1 MIRCRRVMFDHT
13 IKTVL
18 RLFISGSHRGNKVS
32 ILGYLQRVGRALM
45 VPVAT
50 LPAAAILMGVGYW
63 IDPVGWGGD
72 SALAA
77 FFIKSGSAII
87 DNMSVLF
94 AIGVAYGMS
103 KDKDG
108 AAALTGFVGFLV
120 LTTLCSPAAVS
131 MIKHIPADQVPAA
144 FGKIQNQFIGIMVGI
159 ISAELY
165 NRFSSVELPK
175 ALSFFSGRRL
185 VPILTSFVMIIVA
198 FLLMIVWPVIYDG
211 LVHFGEAI
219 QKMGSVGAGVYA
231 FFNRLLIPVGLHHAL
246 NSVFWFDVA
255 GINDIPNFLGGAQS
269 LAAGTAEVGITGRY
283 QAGFFP
289 IMMFGLPGAALAIY
303 QCARPENKA
312 KVLGIMMAGAFAAF
326 FTGITEPLE
335 FSFMF
340 VAPAL
345 YVIHA
350 ILTGISVF
358 IAASMQWIAGFGF
371 SAGLVDLVLSTRNPL
386 ATQWYMLI
394 PQGLVFFVIYY
405 VVFRFAITKFN
416 MMTPGRELA
425 VAGSEADGE
434 DKNLSGNVTGS
445 GEQDIPQLARQ
456 YIAAIGGSDNLT
468 GIDACITRLR
478 LNVKDSSIVND
489 ALAKRL
495 GASGVIRLNKTSVQ
509 IIVGFVAEKI
519 ANNMKTVGHVDAAPA
534 EATPAAAVKA
544 QAVPNSTK
552 PTLVTLVSPVTGE
565 TVALDEVPDEAFAS
579 KAVGDGVAVKP
590 TDKTVVSPAAGT
602 VVKIFNT
609 NHAFCLET
617 AEGAEIVV
625 HMGIDTVALGG
636 KGFTRLV
643 EEGAEVVAG
652 QPVLEMD
659 LDFLNANARSMI
671 SPVVC
676 SNIDDFGGLVV
687 KASGSV
693 VAGQTPLYE
702 IKGK

>member
-1 MIRCRRVMFDHT
+1 
-13 IKTVL
+13 
-18 RLFISGSHRGNKVS
+18 
-32 ILGYLQRVGRALM
+32 M

-63 IDPVGWGGD
+63 IDPVGWGG
-72 SALAA
+72 SNALAA

-131 MIKHIPADQVPAA
+131 MIQQIPLDQVPAA
-144 FGKIQNQFIGIMVGI
+144 FGKISNQFVGILVGI

-185 VPILTSFVMIIVA
+185 VPILTSFVMIAVA
-198 FLLMIVWPVIYDG
+198 FVLMYVWPVIFDG
-211 LVHFGEAI
+211 LVAFGEHI
-219 QKMGSVGAGVYA
+219 QKLGSVGAGVYA

-269 LAAGTAEVGITGRY
+269 IEAGKAVVGITGRY

-303 QCARPENKA
+303 HCARPENKA

-340 VAPAL
+340 VAPVL
-345 YVIHA
+345 YFIHA
-350 ILTGISVF
+350 VLTGISVF
-358 IAASMQWIAGFGF
+358 IAASMHWIAGFGF
-371 SAGLVDLVLSTRNPL
+371 SAGLVDMVLSSRNPL
-386 ATQWYMLI
+386 ATHWWMLI

-405 VVFRFAITKFN
+405 VVFRFTILKFN
-416 MMTPGRELA
+416 LMTPGRELA
-425 VAGSEADGE
+425 VAGSEADGQDVNVSS
-434 DKNLSGNVTGS
+434 DK
-445 GEQDIPQLARQ
+445 EQDATELARQ
-456 YIAAIGGSDNLT
+456 YIAAVGGSDNLT

-478 LNVKDSSIVND
+478 LNVKDSSLVNE

-519 ANNMKTVGHVDAAPA
+519 ANAMKTTGPVAAAEAAPVA
-534 EATPAAAVKA
+534 VAPTATAKP
-544 QAVPNSTK
+544 QAVPNAATIA
-552 PTLVTLVSPVTGE
+552 TLVSPVTGDV
-565 TVALDEVPDEAFAS
+565 VALEQVPDEAFAS

-590 TDKTVVSPAAGT
+590 TEKTVVSPAAGT
-602 VVKIFNT
+602 IVKIFNT

-617 AEGAEIVV
+617 ENGAEIVV
-625 HMGIDTVALGG
+625 HMGIDTVALNGQ
-636 KGFTRLV
+636 GFTRLV

-659 LDFLNANARSMI
+659 LDYLNANARSMI

-676 SNIDDFGGLVV
+676 SNIDDFSGLVI
-687 KASGSV
+687 KAQGQV
-693 VAGQTPLYE
+693 VAGVTPLYE

>member
-1 MIRCRRVMFDHT
+1 M
-13 IKTVL
+13 
-18 RLFISGSHRGNKVS
+18 S
-32 ILGYLQRVGRALM
+32 ILGYLQKVGRALM

-63 IDPVGWGGD
+63 IDPNGWGNT

-120 LTTLCSPAAVS
+120 LTTLCSPAAVA
-131 MIKHIPADQVPAA
+131 MIQKIPADQVPAA
-144 FGKIQNQFIGIMVGI
+144 FGKISNQFVGILVGI

-185 VPILTSFVMIIVA
+185 VPILTSFVMIVVA
-198 FLLMIVWPVIYDG
+198 FIMMYVWPMIFDG
-211 LVHFGEAI
+211 LVNFGEHI
-219 QKMGSVGAGVYA
+219 QKLGSVGAGVYA

-269 LAAGTAEVGITGRY
+269 IEAGKAVVGITGRY

-303 QCARPENKA
+303 HCARPENKA

-340 VAPAL
+340 VAPVL

-350 ILTGISVF
+350 LLTGISVF
-358 IAASMQWIAGFGF
+358 IAASMHWIAGFGF
-371 SAGLVDLVLSTRNPL
+371 SAGLVDMVLSSRNPL
-386 ATQWYMLI
+386 ATHWWMLI
-394 PQGLVFFVIYY
+394 PQGLVFFAIYY
-405 VVFRFAITKFN
+405 MVFRFTITKFN
-416 MMTPGRELA
+416 LMTPGRELA
-425 VAGSEADGE
+425 VAGSEADGQ
-434 DKNLSGNVTGS
+434 DVNVSGAQDQDVS
-445 GEQDIPQLARQ
+445 GLARQ
-456 YIAAIGGSDNLT
+456 YIAAVGGSDNLT

-478 LNVKDSSIVND
+478 LNVKDSSLVNE

-519 ANNMKTVGHVDAAPA
+519 ANAMKTTGPVAAAEAAAAPA
-534 EATPAAAVKA
+534 AAPAAAKP
-544 QAVPNSTK
+544 QAVPNAKT
-552 PTLVTLVSPVTGE
+552 VAALVSPVTGE
-565 TVALDEVPDEAFAS
+565 VVAIEQVPDEAFAS

-590 TDKTVVSPAAGT
+590 TEKTVVSPAAGT
-602 VVKIFNT
+602 IVKIFNT

-617 AEGAEIVV
+617 ENGAEIVV
-625 HMGIDTVALGG
+625 HMGIDTVALNGQ
-636 KGFTRLV
+636 GFTRLV

-652 QPVLEMD
+652 QPILEMD

-676 SNIDDFGGLVV
+676 SNIDDFSGLVIQA
-687 KASGSV
+687 KGQV

>member
-1 MIRCRRVMFDHT
+1 
-13 IKTVL
+13 
-18 RLFISGSHRGNKVS
+18 
-32 ILGYLQRVGRALM
+32 M

-63 IDPVGWGGD
+63 IDPNGWGNT

-120 LTTLCSPAAVS
+120 LTTLCSPAAVA
-131 MIKHIPADQVPAA
+131 MIQKIPADQVPAA
-144 FGKIQNQFIGIMVGI
+144 FGKINNQFVGILVGI

-185 VPILTSFVMIIVA
+185 VPILTSF
-198 FLLMIVWPVIYDG
+198 LMIVVAFVLMYIWPVIFDG
-211 LVHFGEAI
+211 LVSFGEHI
-219 QKMGSVGAGVYA
+219 QKMGSIGAGVYA

-269 LAAGTAEVGITGRY
+269 IEAGKAVVGITGRY

-303 QCARPENKA
+303 HCARPENKA

-340 VAPAL
+340 VAPVL
-345 YVIHA
+345 YFIHA
-350 ILTGISVF
+350 VLTGISVF
-358 IAASMQWIAGFGF
+358 IAASMHWIAGFGF
-371 SAGLVDLVLSTRNPL
+371 SAGLVDMVLSSRNPL
-386 ATQWYMLI
+386 ATHWYMLI

-425 VAGSEADGE
+425 VTGSELDGE
-434 DKNLSGNVTGS
+434 DVNVS
-445 GEQDIPQLARQ
+445 SNGEQDVSGLARQ
-456 YIAAIGGSDNLT
+456 YIAAVGGSDNLT

-478 LNVKDSSIVND
+478 LNVKDSSLVNE

-519 ANNMKTVGHVDAAPA
+519 ANAMKTTGPVAASAAAPA
-534 EATPAAAVKA
+534 AAPAPAQSAAKP
-544 QAVPNSTK
+544 QAVPNNS
-552 PTLVTLVSPVTGE
+552 VVVEALVSPITGDI
-565 TVALDEVPDEAFAS
+565 VALDQVPDEAFAS

-590 TDKTVVSPAAGT
+590 TAKTVVSPAAGT
-602 VVKIFNT
+602 IVKIFNT
-609 NHAFCLET
+609 THAFCLET
-617 AEGAEIVV
+617 AKGAEIVV
-625 HMGIDTVALGG
+625 HMGIDTVALDG

-643 EEGAEVVAG
+643 EEGAEVTAG
-652 QPVLEMD
+652 QPVLELD

-676 SNIDDFGGLVV
+676 SNIDDFGGLIV
-687 KASGSV
+687 KAQGQV
-693 VAGQTPLYE
+693 VAGETPLYE

>member
-1 MIRCRRVMFDHT
+1 
-13 IKTVL
+13 
-18 RLFISGSHRGNKVS
+18 
-32 ILGYLQRVGRALM
+32 M

-63 IDPVGWGGD
+63 IDPVGWGG
-72 SALAA
+72 SNALAA

-131 MIKHIPADQVPAA
+131 MIQKIPADQVPAA
-144 FGKIQNQFIGIMVGI
+144 FGKISNQFVGILVGI

-185 VPILTSFVMIIVA
+185 VPILTSFVMIAVA
-198 FLLMIVWPVIYDG
+198 FIMMYIWPVIFDG
-211 LVHFGEAI
+211 LVNFGEHI
-219 QKMGSVGAGVYA
+219 QKLGSVGAGVYA

-269 LAAGTAEVGITGRY
+269 IEAGKAVVGITGRY

-303 QCARPENKA
+303 HCARPENKA

-340 VAPAL
+340 VAPVL

-350 ILTGISVF
+350 VLTGISVF
-358 IAASMQWIAGFGF
+358 IAASMHWIAGFGF
-371 SAGLVDLVLSTRNPL
+371 SAGLVDMVLSSRNPL
-386 ATQWYMLI
+386 AVHWWMLI

-405 VVFRFAITKFN
+405 VVFRFTITKFN
-416 MMTPGRELA
+416 LMTPGRELA
-425 VAGSEADGE
+425 VAGSEADGQ
-434 DKNLSGNVTGS
+434 DVNVSSGK
-445 GEQDIPQLARQ
+445 EQDVAGLARQ
-456 YIAAIGGSDNLT
+456 YIAAVGGSDNLT

-478 LNVKDSSIVND
+478 LNVKDSSLVNE

-519 ANNMKTVGHVDAAPA
+519 ANAMKTTGPVAAAEANAAPA
-534 EATPAAAVKA
+534 AAAPTAKP
-544 QAVPNSTK
+544 QAVANAKTIAA
-552 PTLVTLVSPVTGE
+552 LVSPITGDI
-565 TVALDEVPDEAFAS
+565 VALEQVPDEAFAS

-590 TDKTVVSPAAGT
+590 TDKTVVAPAAGT

-617 AEGAEIVV
+617 ENGAEIVV
-625 HMGIDTVALGG
+625 HMGIDTVALNGQ
-636 KGFTRLV
+636 GFKRLV
-643 EEGAEVVAG
+643 EEGAEVQAG
-652 QPVLEMD
+652 QPILEMD
-659 LDFLNANARSMI
+659 LDYLNANARSMI

-676 SNIDDFGGLVV
+676 SNIDDFSGLVIQAKGQV
-687 KASGSV
+687 I
-693 VAGQTPLYE
+693 AGQTPLYE

>member
-1 MIRCRRVMFDHT
+1 
-13 IKTVL
+13 
-18 RLFISGSHRGNKVS
+18 VS
-32 ILGYLQRVGRALM
+32 VLGYLQKVGRALM

-63 IDPVGWGGD
+63 IDPVGWGG
-72 SALAA
+72 SNALAA

-131 MIKHIPADQVPAA
+131 MIQQIPLDQVPAA
-144 FGKIQNQFIGIMVGI
+144 FGKISNQFVGILVGI

-185 VPILTSFVMIIVA
+185 VPILTSFVMIAVA
-198 FLLMIVWPVIYDG
+198 FVLMYVWPVIFDG
-211 LVHFGEAI
+211 LVAFGEHI
-219 QKMGSVGAGVYA
+219 QKLGSVGAGVYA

-269 LAAGTAEVGITGRY
+269 IEAGKAVVGITGRY

-303 QCARPENKA
+303 HCARPENKA

-340 VAPAL
+340 VAPVL
-345 YVIHA
+345 YFIHA
-350 ILTGISVF
+350 VLTGISVF
-358 IAASMQWIAGFGF
+358 IAASMHWIAGFGF
-371 SAGLVDLVLSTRNPL
+371 SAGLVDMVLSSRNPL
-386 ATQWYMLI
+386 ATHWWMLI

-405 VVFRFAITKFN
+405 VVFRFTILKFN
-416 MMTPGRELA
+416 LMTPGRELA
-425 VAGSEADGE
+425 VAGSEADGQDVNVSS
-434 DKNLSGNVTGS
+434 DK
-445 GEQDIPQLARQ
+445 EQDATELARQ
-456 YIAAIGGSDNLT
+456 YIAAVGGSDNLT

-478 LNVKDSSIVND
+478 LNVKDSSLVNE

-519 ANNMKTVGHVDAAPA
+519 ANAMKTTGPVAAAEAAPVA
-534 EATPAAAVKA
+534 VAPTATAKP
-544 QAVPNSTK
+544 QAVPNAATIA
-552 PTLVTLVSPVTGE
+552 TLVSPVTGDV
-565 TVALDEVPDEAFAS
+565 VALEQVPDEAFAS

-590 TDKTVVSPAAGT
+590 TEKTVVSPAAGT
-602 VVKIFNT
+602 IVKIFNT

-617 AEGAEIVV
+617 ENGAEIVV
-625 HMGIDTVALGG
+625 HMGIDTVALNGQ
-636 KGFTRLV
+636 GFTRLV

-659 LDFLNANARSMI
+659 LDYLNANARSMI

-676 SNIDDFGGLVV
+676 SNIDDFSGLVI
-687 KASGSV
+687 KAQGQV
-693 VAGQTPLYE
+693 VAGVTPLYE

>member
-1 MIRCRRVMFDHT
+1 M
-13 IKTVL
+13 
-18 RLFISGSHRGNKVS
+18 S
-32 ILGYLQRVGRALM
+32 ILGYLQKVGRALM

-72 SALAA
+72 NALAA

-131 MIKHIPADQVPAA
+131 MIQKIPADQVPAA
-144 FGKIQNQFIGIMVGI
+144 FGKISNQFVGILVGI

-198 FLLMIVWPVIYDG
+198 FIMMYIWPVIFDG
-211 LVHFGEAI
+211 LVNFGEHI
-219 QKMGSVGAGVYA
+219 QKLGSTGAGIYA

-269 LAAGTAEVGITGRY
+269 IESGKAVVGITGRY

-303 QCARPENKA
+303 HCARPENKA

-340 VAPAL
+340 VAPVL

-350 ILTGISVF
+350 VLTGISVF
-358 IAASMQWIAGFGF
+358 IAASMHWIAGFGF
-371 SAGLVDLVLSTRNPL
+371 SAGLVDMVLSSRNPL
-386 ATQWYMLI
+386 ATQWWMLI
-394 PQGLVFFVIYY
+394 PQGLVFFAIYY
-405 VVFRFAITKFN
+405 VVFRFVITKFN
-416 MMTPGRELA
+416 LMTPGRELA
-425 VAGSEADGE
+425 VAGSEADGQDLNVSS
-434 DKNLSGNVTGS
+434 DK
-445 GEQDIPQLARQ
+445 EQDVSALARQ

-478 LNVKDSSIVND
+478 LSVKDSSLVNEG
-489 ALAKRL
+489 LAKRL

-519 ANNMKTVGHVDAAPA
+519 ANAMKTTGPVAAAETCAAPA
-534 EATPAAAVKA
+534 AQAAVKP
-544 QAVPNSTK
+544 QAVPNA
-552 PTLVTLVSPVTGE
+552 VTIAELVSPVTGDV
-565 TVALDEVPDEAFAS
+565 VALEQVPDEAFAS

-602 VVKIFNT
+602 IVKIFNT

-617 AEGAEIVV
+617 EKGAEIVV
-625 HMGIDTVALGG
+625 HMGIDTVALNGQ
-636 KGFTRLV
+636 GFKRLV
-643 EEGAEVVAG
+643 EEGAEVTAG
-652 QPVLEMD
+652 QPILEMD
-659 LDFLNANARSMI
+659 LDYLNANARSMI

-676 SNIDDFGGLVV
+676 SNIDDFSGLVI
-687 KASGSV
+687 KADGHV

-702 IKGK
+702 IKG

>member
-1 MIRCRRVMFDHT
+1 M
-13 IKTVL
+13 
-18 RLFISGSHRGNKVS
+18 S
-32 ILGYLQRVGRALM
+32 ILGYLQKVGRALM

-63 IDPVGWGGD
+63 IDPVGWGGQ

-87 DNMSVLF
+87 ENMGVLF

-108 AAALTGFVGFLV
+108 AAALAGFVGFLV

-131 MIKHIPADQVPAA
+131 MIQKMPLDQVPAA
-144 FGKIQNQFIGIMVGI
+144 FGKIQNQFVGILVGI
-159 ISAELY
+159 IAAELY
-165 NRFSSVELPK
+165 NRFSTVELPK

-185 VPILTSFVMIIVA
+185 VPIITSFVMIAVA
-198 FLLMIVWPVIYDG
+198 FIMMFIWPVVFSG
-211 LVHFGEAI
+211 LVSFGEHI
-219 QKMGSVGAGVYA
+219 QKLGSVGAGVYA

-269 LAAGTAEVGITGRY
+269 IEAGKATVGITGRY

-340 VAPAL
+340 VAPVL

-350 ILTGISVF
+350 ILTGISVY
-358 IAASMQWIAGFGF
+358 IAASMHWIAGFGF
-371 SAGLVDLVLSTRNPL
+371 SAGLVDMVLSSRNPL
-386 ATQWYMLI
+386 ATQWWMLI

-405 VVFRFAITKFN
+405 VVFRFTIKRFN
-416 MMTPGRELA
+416 MLTPGRELA
-425 VAGSEADGE
+425 VAGDETDGQ
-434 DKNLSGNVTGS
+434 DVNISANS
-445 GEQDIPQLARQ
+445 EQDVSGLARQ
-456 YIAAIGGSDNLT
+456 YIAAVGGSANLT

-478 LNVKDSSIVND
+478 LNVNDSSLVNETM
-489 ALAKRL
+489 AKRL
-495 GASGVIRLNKTSVQ
+495 GATGVIRLNKTSVQ

-519 ANNMKTVGHVDAAPA
+519 ANAMKTAGDVPAAASSSAAPA
-534 EATPAAAVKA
+534 QATPAAAAKP
-544 QAVPNSTK
+544 QAVPNSVVIAE
-552 PTLVTLVSPVTGE
+552 LLSPVTGE
-565 TVALDEVPDEAFAS
+565 VVALEQVPDEAFAS

-602 VVKIFNT
+602 IVKIFNT

-617 AEGAEIVV
+617 EKGAEIVV

-636 KGFTRLV
+636 QGFTRLV

-652 QPVLEMD
+652 QPILEMD
-659 LDFLNANARSMI
+659 LAYLNANARSMI
-671 SPVVC
+671 SPVVV
-676 SNIDDFGGLVV
+676 SNIDDFSGLVI
-687 KASGSV
+687 KAQGHV

-702 IKGK
+702 IKG

>member
-1 MIRCRRVMFDHT
+1 M
-13 IKTVL
+13 
-18 RLFISGSHRGNKVS
+18 S
-32 ILGYLQRVGRALM
+32 ILGYLQKIGRALM

-72 SALAA
+72 NALAA
-77 FFIKSGSAII
+77 FFIQSGSAII
-87 DNMSVLF
+87 DNMGVLF
-94 AIGVAYGMS
+94 AVGVAYGMS

-108 AAALTGFVGFLV
+108 AAALAGFVGFLV
-120 LTTLCSPAAVS
+120 LTTLCSPAAVA
-131 MIKHIPADQVPAA
+131 MIQKIPADQVPAA
-144 FGKIQNQFIGIMVGI
+144 FGKIKNQFVGIMVGI
-159 ISAELY
+159 IAAELY

-185 VPILTSFVMIIVA
+185 VPILTSFVMIVVA
-198 FLLMIVWPVIYDG
+198 FIMMFIWPVVFSG
-211 LVHFGEAI
+211 LVGFGEHI
-219 QKMGSVGAGVYA
+219 QKLGSLGAGLYA

-269 LAAGTAEVGITGRY
+269 IEAGKAVVGITGRY

-303 QCARPENKA
+303 HCARPENKA

-340 VAPAL
+340 VAPVL
-345 YVIHA
+345 YVLHA

-371 SAGLVDLVLSTRNPL
+371 SAGLVDMFLSSRNPL
-386 ATQWYMLI
+386 ATHWWMLI

-405 VVFRFAITKFN
+405 VVFRFTITKFN
-416 MMTPGRELA
+416 MLTPGRELA
-425 VAGSEADGE
+425 VAGDEADGQ
-434 DKNLSGNVTGS
+434 DVNVSTNA
-445 GEQDIPQLARQ
+445 EQDVSGLARQ
-456 YIAAIGGSDNLT
+456 YIAAVGGSDNLT

-478 LNVKDSSIVND
+478 LTVKDSSLVNE
-489 ALAKRL
+489 AMAKRL
-495 GASGVIRLNKTSVQ
+495 GASGVIRLNKTGVQ

-519 ANNMKTVGHVDAAPA
+519 ADAMRTAGHVAPA
-534 EATPAAAVKA
+534 GNSAPAAAPVSTAKP
-544 QAVPNSTK
+544 QAVPNAAT
-552 PTLVTLVSPVTGE
+552 VAELVSPVTGE
-565 TVALDEVPDEAFAS
+565 LVALDQVPDEAFAS

-590 TDKTVVSPAAGT
+590 TEKTVVSPAAGT
-602 VVKIFNT
+602 IVKIFNT

-617 AEGAEIVV
+617 AKGVEVVV

-636 KGFTRLV
+636 QGFTRLV

-659 LDFLNANARSMI
+659 LAYLNANARSMI
-671 SPVVC
+671 SPVVV
-676 SNIDDFGGLVV
+676 SNIDDFGGLVI
-687 KASGSV
+687 KAQGHV
-693 VAGQTPLYE
+693 IAGQTPLYE
-702 IKGK
+702 VKGK

>member
-1 MIRCRRVMFDHT
+1 M
-13 IKTVL
+13 
-18 RLFISGSHRGNKVS
+18 S
-32 ILGYLQRVGRALM
+32 ILGYLQKIGRALM

-63 IDPVGWGGD
+63 IDPIGWGGQN
-72 SALAA
+72 ALAA
-77 FFIKSGSAII
+77 FFIQSGSAII
-87 DNMSVLF
+87 DNMGVLF
-94 AIGVAYGMS
+94 AVGVAYGMS

-108 AAALTGFVGFLV
+108 AAALAGFVGFLV
-120 LTTLCSPAAVS
+120 LTTLCSPAAVA
-131 MIKHIPADQVPAA
+131 MIQKIPADQVPAA
-144 FGKIQNQFIGIMVGI
+144 FGKIKNQFVGILVGI
-159 ISAELY
+159 IAAELY
-165 NRFSSVELPK
+165 NRFSNVELPK

-185 VPILTSFVMIIVA
+185 VPILTSFVMIVVA
-198 FLLMIVWPVIYDG
+198 FIMMFIWPVVFSG
-211 LVHFGEAI
+211 LVGFGEHI
-219 QKMGSVGAGVYA
+219 QKLGSIGAGVYA

-269 LAAGTAEVGITGRY
+269 IEAGKAVVGVTGRY

-303 QCARPENKA
+303 HCARPENKA
-312 KVLGIMMAGAFAAF
+312 KVLGIMMAGAFASF

-340 VAPAL
+340 VAPVL

-358 IAASMQWIAGFGF
+358 IAASMHWIAGFGF
-371 SAGLVDLVLSTRNPL
+371 SAGLVDLVLSSRNPL
-386 ATQWYMLI
+386 ATHWWMLI

-405 VVFRFAITKFN
+405 VIFRFTISKFN
-416 MMTPGRELA
+416 LLTPGRELA
-425 VAGSEADGE
+425 VAGDETDGQDVNVSADSAQ
-434 DKNLSGNVTGS
+434 DVSG
-445 GEQDIPQLARQ
+445 LARQ
-456 YIAAIGGSDNLT
+456 YIAAVGGTDNLT

-478 LNVKDSSIVND
+478 LNVKDSALVNET
-489 ALAKRL
+489 LAKRL
-495 GASGVIRLNKTSVQ
+495 GATGVIRLNKTSVQ

-519 ANNMKTVGHVDAAPA
+519 ANAMKTSGHVPAAGNAAPA
-534 EATPAAAVKA
+534 AAPVASAKP
-544 QAVPNSTK
+544 QAVPNAT
-552 PTLVTLVSPVTGE
+552 VIAELVSPVTGE
-565 TVALDEVPDEAFAS
+565 LVALEQVPDEAFAS

-602 VVKIFNT
+602 IVKIFNT

-617 AEGAEIVV
+617 EKGAEIVV
-625 HMGIDTVALGG
+625 HMGIDTVALNGQ
-636 KGFTRLV
+636 GFTRLV

-652 QPVLEMD
+652 QPILEMD
-659 LDFLNANARSMI
+659 LDYLNANARSMI

-676 SNIDDFGGLVV
+676 SNIDDFSGLVIQA
-687 KASGSV
+687 KGQV

>member
-1 MIRCRRVMFDHT
+1 M
-13 IKTVL
+13 
-18 RLFISGSHRGNKVS
+18 S
-32 ILGYLQRVGRALM
+32 ILGYLQKVGRALM

-72 SALAA
+72 NALAA

-131 MIKHIPADQVPAA
+131 MIQKIPADQVPAA
-144 FGKIQNQFIGIMVGI
+144 FGKISNQFVGILVGI

-198 FLLMIVWPVIYDG
+198 FIMMYIWPVIFDG
-211 LVHFGEAI
+211 LVNFGEHI
-219 QKMGSVGAGVYA
+219 QKLGSTGAGIYA

-269 LAAGTAEVGITGRY
+269 IESGKAVVGITGRY

-303 QCARPENKA
+303 HCARPENKA

-340 VAPAL
+340 VAPVL

-350 ILTGISVF
+350 VLTGISVF
-358 IAASMQWIAGFGF
+358 IAASMHWIAGFGF
-371 SAGLVDLVLSTRNPL
+371 SAGLVDMVLSSRNPL
-386 ATQWYMLI
+386 ATQWWMLI
-394 PQGLVFFVIYY
+394 PQGLVFFAIYY
-405 VVFRFAITKFN
+405 VVFRFVITKFN
-416 MMTPGRELA
+416 LMTPGRELA
-425 VAGSEADGE
+425 VAGSEADGQDLNVSS
-434 DKNLSGNVTGS
+434 DK
-445 GEQDIPQLARQ
+445 EQDVSALARQ

-478 LNVKDSSIVND
+478 LSVKDSSLVNEG
-489 ALAKRL
+489 LAKRL

-519 ANNMKTVGHVDAAPA
+519 ANAMKTTGPVAVAEASAAPA
-534 EATPAAAVKA
+534 AQAAAKP
-544 QAVPNSTK
+544 QAVPNA
-552 PTLVTLVSPVTGE
+552 VTIAELVSPVTGDV
-565 TVALDEVPDEAFAS
+565 VALEQVPDEAFAS

-602 VVKIFNT
+602 IVKIFNT

-617 AEGAEIVV
+617 EKGAEIVV
-625 HMGIDTVALGG
+625 HMGIDTVALNGQ
-636 KGFTRLV
+636 GFKRLV
-643 EEGAEVVAG
+643 EEGAEVTAG
-652 QPVLEMD
+652 QPILEMD
-659 LDFLNANARSMI
+659 LDYLNANARSMI

-676 SNIDDFGGLVV
+676 SNIDDFSGLVI
-687 KASGSV
+687 KADGHV

-702 IKGK
+702 IKG

>member
-1 MIRCRRVMFDHT
+1 M
-13 IKTVL
+13 
-18 RLFISGSHRGNKVS
+18 S
-32 ILGYLQRVGRALM
+32 ILGYLQKVGRALM

-72 SALAA
+72 NALAA

-108 AAALTGFVGFLV
+108 AAALAGFVGFLV
-120 LTTLCSPAAVS
+120 VTTLCSPAAVA
-131 MIKHIPADQVPAA
+131 MIQKIPLDQVPAA
-144 FGKIQNQFIGIMVGI
+144 FGKINNQFIGILVGI

-165 NRFSSVELPK
+165 NRYSSVELPK

-185 VPILTSFVMIIVA
+185 VPILTSFLMIILA
-198 FLLMIVWPVIYDG
+198 FILMYIWPVIFNG
-211 LVHFGEAI
+211 LVNFGEHI
-219 QKMGSVGAGVYA
+219 QKLGSVGAGVYA

-269 LAAGTAEVGITGRY
+269 IESGKAVVGITGRY

-303 QCARPENKA
+303 HCARPENKA
-312 KVLGIMMAGAFAAF
+312 KVAGIMLAAAFAAF

-340 VAPAL
+340 VAPVL
-345 YVIHA
+345 YVLHA

-358 IAASMQWIAGFGF
+358 IAASMHWISGFGF
-371 SAGLVDLVLSTRNPL
+371 SAGLVDMVLQSRNPL
-386 ATQWYMLI
+386 ATHWYMLI
-394 PQGLVFFVIYY
+394 LQGLVFFVIYY
-405 VVFRFAITKFN
+405 VVFRFTITKFN
-416 MMTPGRELA
+416 LMTPGRELSG
-425 VAGSEADGE
+425 AGEEADGNDE
-434 DKNLSGNVTGS
+434 DLDLTKDADVS
-445 GEQDIPQLARQ
+445 ELARQ
-456 YIAAIGGSDNLT
+456 YIACVGGSANLT

-478 LNVKDSSIVND
+478 LTVKDSSLVNE
-489 ALAKRL
+489 ALAKKL

-519 ANNMKTVGHVDAAPA
+519 ANAMRNVGNV
-534 EATPAAAVKA
+534 PAAAASSAASTAAPSAKA
-544 QAVPNSTK
+544 QATPNAAAG
-552 PTLVTLVSPVTGE
+552 VRATLVSPISGE
-565 TVALDEVPDEAFAS
+565 VVALSEVPDEAFAS
-579 KAVGDGVAVKP
+579 KAVGDGVAVRP
-590 TDKTVVSPAAGT
+590 TSNIVVAPANGT

-617 AEGAEIVV
+617 DEGAEVVV
-625 HMGIDTVALGG
+625 HMGIDTVALNGE
-636 KGFTRLV
+636 GFKRLV
-643 EEGAEVVAG
+643 NEGDVVKVG

-659 LDFLNANARSMI
+659 LDYLNAHARSMI
-671 SPVVC
+671 SPVVV
-676 SNIDDFGGLVV
+676 SNIDEFGGIGAQ
-687 KASGSV
+687 ASGQV
-693 VAGQTPLYE
+693 VAGESKLYTLLN
-702 IKGK
+702 K

>member
-1 MIRCRRVMFDHT
+1 M
-13 IKTVL
+13 
-18 RLFISGSHRGNKVS
+18 S
-32 ILGYLQRVGRALM
+32 ILGYLQKVGRALM

-63 IDPVGWGGD
+63 IDPVGWGGEN
-72 SALAA
+72 ALAA

-87 DNMSVLF
+87 ENMGVLF
-94 AIGVAYGMS
+94 AVGVAYGMS

-108 AAALTGFVGFLV
+108 AAALAGFVGFLV

-131 MIKHIPADQVPAA
+131 MIQKIPLDQVPAA
-144 FGKIQNQFIGIMVGI
+144 FGKIENQFVGIMVGI

-165 NRFSSVELPK
+165 NRFSTVELPK

-185 VPILTSFVMIIVA
+185 VPIITSFVMIAVA
-198 FLLMIVWPVIYDG
+198 FIMMFIWPVVFSV
-211 LVHFGEAI
+211 LVSFGEHI
-219 QKMGSVGAGVYA
+219 QKLGSAGAGLYA

-269 LAAGTAEVGITGRY
+269 IEAGKATVGITGRY

-303 QCARPENKA
+303 HCARPENKA

-340 VAPAL
+340 VAPVL

-350 ILTGISVF
+350 ILTGISVY

-371 SAGLVDLVLSTRNPL
+371 SAGLVDMVLSSRNPL
-386 ATQWYMLI
+386 ATQWWMLI
-394 PQGLVFFVIYY
+394 PQGLVFFVLYY
-405 VVFRFAITKFN
+405 VVFRFTITKFN
-416 MMTPGRELA
+416 MLTPGRELA
-425 VAGSEADGE
+425 VAGDETDGQ
-434 DKNLSGNVTGS
+434 DVNVS
-445 GEQDIPQLARQ
+445 ANGEQDVSGLARQ
-456 YIAAIGGSDNLT
+456 YIAAVGGSANLT

-478 LNVKDSSIVND
+478 LNVNDSSLVNE
-489 ALAKRL
+489 AMAKRL
-495 GASGVIRLNKTSVQ
+495 GATGVIRLNKTSVQ

-519 ANNMKTVGHVDAAPA
+519 ANAMKTAGDVPAAASSATAPVQAAPA
-534 EATPAAAVKA
+534 AAKP
-544 QAVPNSTK
+544 QAVPNSVVIAE
-552 PTLVTLVSPVTGE
+552 LLSPVTGE
-565 TVALDEVPDEAFAS
+565 VVALDQVPDEAFAS

-602 VVKIFNT
+602 IVKIFNT

-617 AEGAEIVV
+617 EKGAEIVV

-636 KGFTRLV
+636 QGFTRLV

-652 QPVLEMD
+652 QPILEMD
-659 LDFLNANARSMI
+659 LAYLNANARSMI
-671 SPVVC
+671 SPIVV
-676 SNIDDFGGLVV
+676 SNIDDFSGLVI
-687 KASGSV
+687 KAQGHV

-702 IKGK
+702 IKG

>member
-1 MIRCRRVMFDHT
+1 MSV
-13 IKTVL
+13 
-18 RLFISGSHRGNKVS
+18 
-32 ILGYLQRVGRALM
+32 LGYLQKVGRALM

-63 IDPVGWGGD
+63 IDPNGWGNT

-120 LTTLCSPAAVS
+120 LTTLCSPAAVA
-131 MIKHIPADQVPAA
+131 MIQKIPADQVPAA
-144 FGKIQNQFIGIMVGI
+144 FGKINNQFVGILVGI

-185 VPILTSFVMIIVA
+185 VPILTSF
-198 FLLMIVWPVIYDG
+198 LMIVVAFVLMYIWPVIFDG
-211 LVHFGEAI
+211 LVSFGEHI
-219 QKMGSVGAGVYA
+219 QKMGSIGAGVYA

-269 LAAGTAEVGITGRY
+269 IEAGKAVVGITGRY

-303 QCARPENKA
+303 HCARPENKA

-340 VAPAL
+340 VAPVL
-345 YVIHA
+345 YFIHA
-350 ILTGISVF
+350 VLTGISVF
-358 IAASMQWIAGFGF
+358 IAASMHWIAGFGF
-371 SAGLVDLVLSTRNPL
+371 SAGLVDMVLSSRNPL
-386 ATQWYMLI
+386 ATHWYMLI

-425 VAGSEADGE
+425 VTGSELDGE
-434 DKNLSGNVTGS
+434 DVNVS
-445 GEQDIPQLARQ
+445 SNGEQDVSGLARQ
-456 YIAAIGGSDNLT
+456 YIAAVGGSDNLT

-478 LNVKDSSIVND
+478 LNVKDSSLVNE

-519 ANNMKTVGHVDAAPA
+519 ANAMKTTGPVAASAAAPA
-534 EATPAAAVKA
+534 AAPAPAQAAAKP
-544 QAVPNSTK
+544 QAVPNNS
-552 PTLVTLVSPVTGE
+552 VVVEALVSPITGDI
-565 TVALDEVPDEAFAS
+565 VALDQVPDEAFAS

-590 TDKTVVSPAAGT
+590 TAKTVVSPAAGT
-602 VVKIFNT
+602 IVKIFNT

-617 AEGAEIVV
+617 AKGAEIVV
-625 HMGIDTVALGG
+625 HMGIDTVALDG

-643 EEGAEVVAG
+643 EEGAEVTAG
-652 QPVLEMD
+652 QPVLELD

-676 SNIDDFGGLVV
+676 SNIDDFGGLIV
-687 KASGSV
+687 KAQGQV
-693 VAGQTPLYE
+693 VAGETPLYE

>member
-1 MIRCRRVMFDHT
+1 M
-13 IKTVL
+13 
-18 RLFISGSHRGNKVS
+18 S
-32 ILGYLQRVGRALM
+32 ILGYLQKVGRALM

-72 SALAA
+72 NALAA

-131 MIKHIPADQVPAA
+131 MIQKIPADQVPAA
-144 FGKIQNQFIGIMVGI
+144 FGKISNQFVGILVGI

-198 FLLMIVWPVIYDG
+198 FIMMYIWPVIFDG
-211 LVHFGEAI
+211 LVNFGEHI
-219 QKMGSVGAGVYA
+219 QKLGSTGAGIYA

-269 LAAGTAEVGITGRY
+269 IESGKAVVGITGRY

-303 QCARPENKA
+303 HCARPENKA

-340 VAPAL
+340 VAPVL

-350 ILTGISVF
+350 VLTGISVF
-358 IAASMQWIAGFGF
+358 IAASMHWIAGFGF
-371 SAGLVDLVLSTRNPL
+371 SAGLVDMVLSSRNPL
-386 ATQWYMLI
+386 ATQWWMLI
-394 PQGLVFFVIYY
+394 PQGLVFFAIYY
-405 VVFRFAITKFN
+405 VVFRFVITKFN
-416 MMTPGRELA
+416 LMTPGRELA
-425 VAGSEADGE
+425 VAGSEADGQDLNVSS
-434 DKNLSGNVTGS
+434 DK
-445 GEQDIPQLARQ
+445 EQDVSALARQ

-478 LNVKDSSIVND
+478 LSVKDSSLVNES
-489 ALAKRL
+489 LAKRL

-519 ANNMKTVGHVDAAPA
+519 ANAMKTTGPVAAAEASAAPA
-534 EATPAAAVKA
+534 AQATVKP
-544 QAVPNSTK
+544 QAVPNA
-552 PTLVTLVSPVTGE
+552 VTIAELVSPVTGE
-565 TVALDEVPDEAFAS
+565 VVALEQVPDEAFAS

-602 VVKIFNT
+602 IVKIFNT

-617 AEGAEIVV
+617 EKGAEIVV
-625 HMGIDTVALGG
+625 HMGIDTVALNGQ
-636 KGFTRLV
+636 GFKRLV
-643 EEGAEVVAG
+643 EEGAEVSAG
-652 QPVLEMD
+652 QPILEMD
-659 LDFLNANARSMI
+659 LDYLNANARSMI

-676 SNIDDFGGLVV
+676 SNIDDFSGLVI
-687 KASGSV
+687 KADGQV
-693 VAGQTPLYE
+693 VAGQTPLYD